1 MSMCWQ
7 LFLLMVALVCAQNAT
22 NPTQTQA
29 PFQTN
34 RSVVVPLA
42 QESPLPLVQ
51 PKENGIPNWVVPV
64 AVSLSVFAVG
74 TIVVCK
80 YLYKKKYVQM

>member
-1 MSMCWQ
+1 MKVFWQ
-7 LFLLMVALVCAQNAT
+7 YFLLLLATFVNAQNVTILA
-22 NPTQTQA
+22 QTPA
-29 PFQTN
+29 SFQTN
-34 RSVVVPLA
+34 SSAADVAV
-42 QESPLPLVQ
+42 SPLPLVQ

-74 TIVVCK
+74 TVVVCK